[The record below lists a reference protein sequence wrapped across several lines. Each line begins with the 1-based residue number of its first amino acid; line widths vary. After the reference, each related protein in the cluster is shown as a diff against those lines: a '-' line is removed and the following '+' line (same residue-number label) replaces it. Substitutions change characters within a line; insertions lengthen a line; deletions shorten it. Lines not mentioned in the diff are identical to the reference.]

1 MTEAGFPRRFIAL
14 QEAIHIHDDLLPR
27 YGGMPGIRS
36 RHGLESAVAAPQA
49 AVYEGYLHSFPWG
62 MAAAYVFHIIRGHP
76 FMDGNKRT
84 AMECAVN
91 FLKFHGVELD
101 LPPDESYRFAF
112 RVAEKEFNEAEIA
125 AFLKARRRAAS
136 AKF

>member
-14 QEAIHIHDDLLPR
+14 QEAIQTHRRLLPL

-62 MAAAYVFHIIRGHP
+62 MAAAYVFHIIRSHP

-84 AMECAVN
+84 AMACAIK
-91 FLKFHGVELD
+91 FLLDHGVELD
-101 LPPDESYRFAF
+101 LPPDESHRFAF
-112 RVAEKEFNEAEIA
+112 RVAEKEFNEEEIA